1 VGPGSPT
8 RHRSNPSD
16 TQSHFPYD
24 LDEQAAPGTLLRH
37 PQTDFSG
44 DCESAKILYLRLLA
58 SVLATFSL
66 WGVLRAAD
74 GRGHKTQN
82 VIFVM
87 TDGLRWQEVFRG
99 ADASLINKENGV
111 TDVPGLRSRY
121 WRESAEE
128 RRAQVMPFVWSMFGK
143 SGQIYGNRDKGSD
156 AFVTNGLNFSY
167 PGYSETLCGFAD
179 SRIRSNDKTSN
190 PNMTVL
196 EWLHR
201 RPAYRGRVAAFAA
214 WDAFPFILNAPRAGF
229 VVNAGYDPFTLLPE
243 SPRVDL
249 LNQIKAETPR
259 IWEEEPFDA
268 IPFHTAL
275 EYLLARH
282 PRILYLSLGETDDWA
297 HARNYTEYLNA
308 AHRVDA
314 YLNLLWRVVQSLP
327 EYRDQTTLIIST
339 DHGRGE
345 GSAWKDH
352 GEKIPESKYIWMAFL
367 GPDTAAQGEHA
378 GTPAVAQN
386 QIAATLAAFLGE
398 DYATSVPQSGR
409 PIPDVLPR

>member
-1 VGPGSPT
+1 V
-8 RHRSNPSD
+8 RR
-16 TQSHFPYD
+16 QVCF
-24 LDEQAAPGTLLRH
+24 AFAPAVNGLL
-37 PQTDFSG
+37 
-44 DCESAKILYLRLLA
+44 CESARILYLRLFTGLL
-58 SVLATFSL
+58 VTFFL
-66 WGVLRAAD
+66 WGVLCAAY
-74 GRGHKTQN
+74 RRNHKTQN

-99 ADASLINKENGV
+99 ADAALINKENGV
-111 TDVPGLRSRY
+111 ADAPGLRSRY

-128 RRAQVMPFVWSMFGK
+128 RRVQLMPFVWGMFGK

-179 SRIRSNDKTSN
+179 SRIHSNDKTPN

-201 RPAYRGRVAAFAA
+201 RPAYRQRVAAFAA

-249 LNQIKAETPR
+249 LNQFKAETPR
-259 IWEEEPFDA
+259 LWEEEPFDA

-282 PRILYLSLGETDDWA
+282 PKVLYLSLGETDDWA
-297 HARNYTEYLNA
+297 HGRNYTEYLNA
-308 AHRVDA
+308 AHRVDD
-314 YLNLLWRVVQSLP
+314 YLHQLWRTVQSLP
-327 EYRDQTTLIIST
+327 EYRDQTTLIVST

-352 GEKIPESKYIWMAFL
+352 GEKISESKYIWMAFL
-367 GPDTAAQGEHA
+367 GPDTAAQGERNQ
-378 GTPAVAQN
+378 TSAVAQN